1 MVDNRYRPAFDNRV
15 RPAYN
20 RYRPAFDNRVRP
32 AITKQYSD
40 GGRTKTLLSEDPIP
54 ESVYREV
61 DMAIDA
67 ASRAQPVNTTLE
79 VPVTRGT
86 LLPPNPNTTMPSP
99 QSPAEA
105 GIQKGSLAGL
115 LGGAIGRMMD
125 RSLYSTPTFGGNFI
139 TEQASGEV
147 ALRGMESA
155 AAEKQQKAALE
166 AAKIQADLAKAN
178 KVSLDSTQTDLVLNV
193 AEGQKVLNTIQ
204 EAKKYIARTKLTG
217 AGPQALQVA
226 KNILTAIGIDPGYS
240 DMQAYKD
247 KVGEIQASI
256 AKSKIF
262 GRDLN
267 KFDQQILAKLITEPG
282 LFKPDSALLA
292 QLNNFIKR
300 TEADIGAKR
309 RLLQAQGLGNVTRNV
324 LEKPQSIFRD

>member
-61 DMAIDA
+61 DMDMY
-67 ASRAQPVNTTLE
+67 RTQPTLE